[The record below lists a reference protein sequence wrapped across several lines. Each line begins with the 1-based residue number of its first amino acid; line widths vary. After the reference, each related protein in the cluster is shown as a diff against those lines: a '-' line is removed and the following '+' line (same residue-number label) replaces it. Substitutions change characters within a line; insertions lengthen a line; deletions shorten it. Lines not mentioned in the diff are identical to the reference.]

1 MSKRYEQVA
10 SYIGDQIMSGLLKAD
25 ERVLSVRQCANELG
39 MSIST
44 VIRGYELLQDRLL
57 IESRP
62 QSGFYVR
69 QQFDLPEAP
78 ETSAPEQRPV
88 EVNMG
93 KLAVQILQNSRHR
106 HVIQLAAA
114 LPKIDVPAIAQLNRI
129 TAQLAREQSRVN
141 QTIDVDNL
149 ADYDSPPG
157 NKDLRRKIAQRLIS
171 GGVSVHPDEIVIT
184 SGCQEALVLSLNA
197 VTHPGDTVAVESP
210 NYYGMLQA
218 IETLGLK
225 ALEIPTDAET
235 GISLSALS
243 LALREWPVTACVLAT
258 NYSNPLGSCIPDER
272 KIKLAKMLEEAG
284 VALIE
289 DDINAELTY
298 DNQRPKAIKAYDKV
312 GNVLLCSSLSKTL
325 SPGLRIGWVVAGKWL
340 ERVQHLKLCNSGANT
355 TIATLTAAR
364 YLESG
369 TYERHLKQVRQHY
382 KQQRDYFLQLVS
394 QHFPSDLRITNPQGG
409 FILWIRLPKGVDSMD
424 LYERAMAENIAIAP
438 GSLFSV
444 TQQYTHF
451 IRVNY
456 GQESAQNLEKA
467 AILLGRLIRELM
479 SESKSQRLKTHQSDL
494 VQHETSSAPSYK

>member
-10 SYIGDQIMSGLLKAD
+10 SYIGDQIISGLLKTD
-25 ERVLSVRQCANELG
+25 ERILSVRQCANELG

-62 QSGFYVR
+62 QSGFYVK
-69 QQFDLPEAP
+69 QQLSLPQAP
-78 ETSAPEQRPV
+78 EETTPEQRPV

-93 KLAVQILQNSRHR
+93 KLAVKILQNSSDRSL
-106 HVIQLAAA
+106 IQLAAA

-129 TAQLAREQSRVN
+129 IAKIAREQSKAN
-141 QTIDVDNL
+141 QIIGINNI

-157 NKDLRRKIAQRLIS
+157 NEELRRKIAQRLLN

-197 VTHPGDTVAVESP
+197 VTQPGDTVAVESP

-235 GISLSALS
+235 GISLSALA

-258 NYSNPLGSCIPDER
+258 NYSNPLGSCIPDAR

-289 DDINAELTY
+289 DDINAELSY
-298 DNQRPKAIKAYDKV
+298 DNQRPKAIKSYDKV
-312 GNVLLCSSLSKTL
+312 GNILLCSSLSKTL
-325 SPGLRIGWVVAGKWL
+325 SPGLRIGWVVPGRWL
-340 ERVQHLKLCNSGANT
+340 EKVQHLKLCNSGANSTIT
-355 TIATLTAAR
+355 TLAAAH
-364 YLESG
+364 YLSSG
-369 TYERHLKQVRQHY
+369 TFERHLRQVRQHY
-382 KQQRDYFLQLVS
+382 KQQRDYFLQLVA
-394 QHFPSDLRITNPQGG
+394 QHFPSDIRITNPQGG

-424 LYERAMAENIAIAP
+424 LYDKAMSENIVIAP
-438 GSLFSV
+438 GGLFSV
-444 TQQYTHF
+444 TQQYSNF

-456 GQESAQNLEKA
+456 GQESPQNLEKA

-479 SESKSQRLKTHQSDL
+479 AEGEDQ
-494 VQHETSSAPSYK
+494 